1 MNPYAHL
8 EIRWC
13 LIMMLPTPILTH
25 VIINVRFMEQRHVT
39 LKLIRKLRLLFRQ
52 CSEVRTVFL
61 ALTVS
66 WLRGDQEISVLSTS
80 RSSRGDV
87 FQHGMDKWK
96 TCFVLWIERIQA
108 LYPWGKGDHTWS
120 WCISKLHIVCPAF
133 WTGGILSLAVTR
145 ASVPVQWPCG

>member
-1 MNPYAHL
+1 MNPNELMNPYAHL

-66 WLRGDQEISVLSTS
+66 
-80 RSSRGDV
+80 
-87 FQHGMDKWK
+87 
-96 TCFVLWIERIQA
+96 
-108 LYPWGKGDHTWS
+108 
-120 WCISKLHIVCPAF
+120 
-133 WTGGILSLAVTR
+133 
-145 ASVPVQWPCG
+145 